1 MKKLLY
7 TLLTVSLIFSSCEKN
22 ENTITG
28 CTDENATNFDNSAN
42 NSDNDL
48 CIYPT
53 TRVVVTTVDEN
64 GQPLENIEVWLNNTC
79 SYSDFERSASSNEEG
94 IAEIQFIHQGE
105 GNSYDV
111 MSDVQA
117 GETYKV
123 FAADALI
130 PPFSYEACGEVELP
144 YYDTV
149 SQIYHSSHNFDVY
162 LTLVMISQ

>member
-7 TLLTVSLIFSSCEKN
+7 TLLAVSIIFSACEKN
-22 ENTITG
+22 EDTTTG
-28 CTDENATNFDNSAN
+28 CTDENATNFNNSAN
-42 NSDNDL
+42 NSNNDL

-53 TRVVVTTVDEN
+53 TRVIVTTIDEN
-64 GQPLENIEVWLNNTC
+64 GQPLQNITVWLNNTC
-79 SYSDFERSASSNEEG
+79 SYSASYRSANSNDQG
-94 IAEIQFIHQGE
+94 IAEIQFVHYGF
-105 GNSYDV
+105 NTSYDMV
-111 MSDVQA
+111 SDVQA

-123 FAADALI
+123 FAADAYV

-149 SQIYHSSHNFDVY
+149 SQLNHLTHNFDVY